1 MTSPKSGRAGEV
13 SGREGATRAGR
24 RASRGGVGIHQLPWR
39 DLINPYRPIEVLSA
53 DHIEAI
59 HQASLRILSEIGMDF
74 LHPEALAIFS
84 DHGAE
89 VEAGSQRVRFDPAW
103 IEEKIRSAPPSFTLH
118 ARNPTRNRV
127 MGPGYINF
135 GPVASA
141 PNASDA
147 DNGRRSGNFVDYCNF
162 VRLGQYFN
170 VIHFFGGYAVEPVDL
185 PPSTRHLDCLAA
197 IVALSDKAFHAYA
210 LGRQRILDAIEI
222 ARIGRGISL
231 EQLSKEPSLFTVVN
245 TSSPIRL
252 DGPMI
257 EGLIEMAR
265 MNQVVVVTPFTLSGA
280 MAPASLAGAL
290 AQQNAEALAT
300 IALTQLVSPGSPI
313 MYGGFT
319 SNVDMRSGA
328 PAFGTPEYT
337 RAALAGGQLARRYG
351 FPYRSSN
358 ACAANAV
365 DAQAAYEAEMST
377 WGAVMGHASM
387 IMHGAGWMEGGLVA
401 SFEKFIIDIEILQM
415 MSEFLQPLKV
425 DEAELAV
432 EAIREVG
439 PGGHFFG
446 SPHTLERYET
456 AFYSPIVSDWR
467 NFETWQQAGAP
478 RADQHANRIW
488 KQALAEYAE
497 PPLEES
503 IRAELEGFVAK
514 RKEQGGV
521 G

>member
-1 MTSPKSGRAGEV
+1 MSLPKET
-13 SGREGATRAGR
+13 SGREGSTRAGR
-24 RASRGGVGIHQLPWR
+24 RASRGGIGIHQLPWR
-39 DLINPYRPIEVLSA
+39 DLTNPYRPIDVLSV
-53 DHIEAI
+53 DQIEAI
-59 HQASLRILSEIGMDF
+59 HHASLRILSEIGMDF
-74 LHPEALAIFS
+74 LHPEALAIFGE
-84 DHGAE
+84 HGAE
-89 VEAGSQRVRFDPAW
+89 VETGSQRVRFDPSW
-103 IEEKIRSAPPSFTLH
+103 IEEKVATTPRSFTLH
-118 ARNPTRNRV
+118 ARNPAHSRTI
-127 MGPGYINF
+127 GPGFINF
-135 GPVASA
+135 ATVASA

-147 DNGRRSGNFVDYCNF
+147 DGGRRAGNFTDYCNF

-170 VIHFFGGYAVEPVDL
+170 VIHLYGGYPVEPVDRS
-185 PPSTRHLDCLAA
+185 PATRHLDCLAA
-197 IVALSDKAFHAYA
+197 IVTLSDKAFHAYA

-222 ARIGRGISL
+222 ARIGRGISRN
-231 EQLSKEPSLFTVVN
+231 QMSREPSLFTVVN

-257 EGLIEMAR
+257 EGLIEMAQ
-265 MNQVVVVTPFTLSGA
+265 MNQVVVVTPFTLAGA

-300 IALTQLVSPGSPI
+300 IALTQLVSPGTPI

-387 IMHGAGWMEGGLVA
+387 VMHGAGWMEGGLVA

-425 DEAELAV
+425 DESELAV
-432 EAIREVG
+432 EAIGQVG

-456 AFYSPIVSDWR
+456 AFYNPIVSDWR
-467 NFETWQQAGAP
+467 NFETWQQAGGP

-488 KQALAEYAE
+488 KQALAEYVE
-497 PPLEES
+497 PPLDQS
-503 IRAELEGFVAK
+503 IGAELEEFVAK
-514 RKEQGGV
+514 RKEEGGAV
-521 G
+521 I